1 LFGCPHS
8 GLELPR
14 QVGDSRHLGE
24 KTYRVTRGY
33 ATLIL
38 MTLTAILNVSAATER
53 GGNSTVA
60 LPFCACTAL
69 NGWLW
74 MFLGYS

>member
-1 LFGCPHS
+1 MAFLRFRAHVPG
-8 GLELPR
+8 
-14 QVGDSRHLGE
+14 
-24 KTYRVTRGY
+24 
-33 ATLIL
+33 
-38 MTLTAILNVSAATER
+38 TAIVNVSAATER

-60 LPFCACTAL
+60 LPFCVCTAL